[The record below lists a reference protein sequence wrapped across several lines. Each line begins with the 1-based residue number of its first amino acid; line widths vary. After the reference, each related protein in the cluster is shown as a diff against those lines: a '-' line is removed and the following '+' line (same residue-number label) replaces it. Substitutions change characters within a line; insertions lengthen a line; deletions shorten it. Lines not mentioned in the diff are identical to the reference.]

1 MTAQPQPAPL
11 SQIGWRAAVPPVTR
25 LLIALNLLVF
35 VLMLWGGAGFW
46 HSPNN
51 VQLTWGAN
59 FAPATAV
66 GQWWRLASAMFLHF
80 GALHLGMNMLAL
92 WDGGKLVE
100 RMFGAARFLG
110 IYIISGIAGNLLS
123 LVIQGNQAVSG
134 GASGAIFGIYGALL
148 VYVWYTRHQMQQ
160 LEFRWLFWGALAFSA
175 LTIVMGFIIPGIDNS
190 AHIGGFVTGIVFAV
204 LCLPATVTRHK
215 HLQRWRFISGLSWLL
230 GIAILLG
237 HLPEPKYR
245 WHEEQAIRKQVQ
257 RFTQIDQQANRKW
270 NAIMLEGR
278 EGTVSFDEMAAQID
292 QQVATTY
299 EESFE
304 RLSSLPDD
312 PNLPSAPLLE
322 QAKAYALKRSED
334 SKAAADKLRNIPFM
348 PGRAAP
354 GSAK

>member
-1 MTAQPQPAPL
+1 MSQAPHSPL
-11 SQIGWRAAVPPVTR
+11 SQIGMRAPVPPVTR
-25 LLIALNLLVF
+25 ALITINILVF
-35 VLMLWGGAGFW
+35 VVMLWGGAGFW

-59 FAPATAV
+59 FAPATAD
-66 GQWWRLASAMFLHF
+66 GQWWRLGSAMFLHF

-100 RMFGAARFLG
+100 RMFGALRFLG
-110 IYIISGIAGNLLS
+110 IYVVSGIAGNLLS
-123 LVIQGNQAVSG
+123 LVIQGNEAVSG

-148 VYVWYTRHQMQQ
+148 VYVWYDRHQMQQ
-160 LEFRWLFWGALAFSA
+160 VEFRWLFWGALAFSA
-175 LTIVMGFIIPGIDNS
+175 LTIIMGFIIPGIDNS
-190 AHIGGFVTGIVFAV
+190 AHIGGFLTGIVCAV
-204 LCLPATVTRHK
+204 LCLPASAIRHP
-215 HLQRWRFISGLSWLL
+215 HLLKWRVVSGLGWLV
-230 GIAILLG
+230 AIGLLLT

-257 RFTQIDQQANRKW
+257 KFNLIDQQANRKW

-278 EGTVSFDEMAAQID
+278 EGSVSFDDLATKID
-292 QQVATTY
+292 EEVANSY

-304 RLSSLPDD
+304 KLSSLPDD
-312 PNLPSAPLLE
+312 PNLPSAALLE

-348 PGRAAP
+348 PGRTAQ
-354 GSAK
+354 